1 MIDFESTHHEI
12 YAPERGVILSIWNI
26 WAAITVEN
34 VSLIY
39 SMNHLGGYLF
49 EIKPFTYGS
58 VQKKHF
64 ILTNQ
69 ELK

>member
-26 WAAITVEN
+26 WVAITVEN

-39 SMNHLGGYLF
+39 SMNHLGGYLLK
-49 EIKPFTYGS
+49 ISKSNHLDTVRY
-58 VQKKHF
+58 KKTITF
-64 ILTNQ
+64 
-69 ELK
+69 